1 MSSSATLTV
10 LCPNAR
16 RQTVRAV
23 ANTKILELIEEVC
36 KKQGLDPAHYD
47 LVFQKKHLDVTLT
60 YRLSGVPNNAQLELV
75 KLENGPRRISP
86 VSVCLQL
93 DDGTRLPPRQFQPDT
108 TSVFG
113 LLEAYAADEKSLES
127 SHAEQLRRVV
137 DTTQMGEQQPVVT
150 YLSDQVV
157 GHYQMRNTS
166 LLELGLASGR
176 FVVRLSEKH
185 VGVDEMERANV
196 EFKAKLEKKSK
207 LDEIYARKQ
216 NEASQEQV
224 ETRVK
229 NETASI
235 RPTPQVV
242 QQQVFEDR
250 SERQEPKRVKIEQ
263 TNLVETSNRRQEVVQ
278 EVIFFKSNCF

>member
-36 KKQGLDPAHYD
+36 KKQGLDPAHYA
-47 LVFQKKHLDVTLT
+47 LVFQKKHLDVTVT

-113 LLEAYAADEKSLES
+113 LLEAYVADDEKRLES
-127 SHAEQLRRVV
+127 SHAEQLRRAV
-137 DTTQMGEQQPVVT
+137 DTTHMGEQQPVVT

-176 FVVRLSEKH
+176 FVVRLSEKR
-185 VGVDEMERANV
+185 VGADEMERANG

-216 NEASQEQV
+216 TEASQEQV
-224 ETRVK
+224 ETK
-229 NETASI
+229 NETVSI
-235 RPTPQVV
+235 TPTPQVV
-242 QQQVFEDR
+242 QQQARSVFEDK

-263 TNLVETSNRRQEVVQ
+263 TSLVERSSRRQQVVQ
-278 EVIFFKSNCF
+278 EVI